1 MIRKSI
7 LQDPAMRLA
16 SALDNF
22 DSTVHMHN
30 FENTEMLVQRNNT
43 LHMALSP

>member
-1 MIRKSI
+1 V
-7 LQDPAMRLA
+7 MRLA

-30 FENTEMLVQRNNT
+30 FENTEMLVQRNNAP
-43 LHMALSP
+43 HIAISS